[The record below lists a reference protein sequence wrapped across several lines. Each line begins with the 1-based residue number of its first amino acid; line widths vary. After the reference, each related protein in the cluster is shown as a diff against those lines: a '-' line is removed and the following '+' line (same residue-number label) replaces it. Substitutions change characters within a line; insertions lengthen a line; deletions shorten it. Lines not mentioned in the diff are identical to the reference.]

1 MSAFWGLPREGG
13 CPHDKCVQE
22 SFRCSATVFG
32 VPRSSRCHVASAFLG
47 RRSCVSGE
55 GGRRRVW
62 LARGAGVLLLLLTAS
77 LPAHAQLQLAAI
89 DGLVTGPDGIA
100 LAGAT
105 VTLLDRVGNPVRMVT
120 TATDGRFRFADVQP
134 GSYAISADAVPFHAR
149 MRDVQ
154 VGGPLPLT
162 LTLRMS
168 AVVSEQVQVRAAG
181 VRDSGATS
189 TRMTLGGDSVRNAPA
204 RVRSR
209 GLQDVLASV
218 PGWGSEDN
226 GLLHVRG
233 VDEGVLYV
241 VDGVPAYER
250 FDSLFGVAPDPMT
263 VESITVSTG
272 YIPPKFGF
280 KSGAVVEVRSVSSV
294 ADRWAGSGEGL
305 LASDDAVD
313 GAAVVGGPLTGS
325 SSLALNLGSYRSS
338 RFLDPTHP
346 DNLHNS
352 GGAVTGGG
360 EWGWRMSASST
371 VRAVAGVS
379 RSRFDVPHG
388 QVQETAGQDQR
399 QRVGGSWQTLS
410 WERAW
415 SPATIT
421 TIAGY
426 HRSSGATLD
435 GSADDTPLFVQADRR
450 LRRVGVLVG
459 ATHSRGRH
467 VVKIGAEAARLSLR
481 EDFLFAVTDPDEDE
495 ADFTDAVKDFT
506 IEHPFAFS
514 GTGTPSLVSAY
525 VQDSMRLADRL
536 TIDVGVRADW
546 SRMLAL
552 ASQVSPRLGV
562 AYRVA
567 RTGTLVRASFGR
579 FFQPPQ
585 AENLL
590 LASSVEARVLSPF
603 ASGSGSGSGGADLV
617 PERQSAVETGVDQT
631 LGPVRLDVAWWRRW
645 VRNAADPNVFLGTT
659 IIFPN
664 AVAHGWASGIDV
676 RLDVAPRRGWSG
688 FVSYS
693 NSRVQQAGPIT
704 GGLFLEDEVADLAE
718 GERFT
723 PDHDQRNVAA
733 AGLSFVRDGFSAAA
747 NARFESGTPL
757 QLGDE
762 EVDELEDRPGSELV
776 DFERGRVKPRR
787 SLDLTFSQRVR
798 RTAGSELRVRL
809 SLLNVTNARLGLQ
822 LRQSVQRHSLRPWSH
837 RSDWGC
843 ALVFEPRRTRRRTKK
858 GP

>member
-1 MSAFWGLPREGG
+1 M
-13 CPHDKCVQE
+13 
-22 SFRCSATVFG
+22 
-32 VPRSSRCHVASAFLG
+32 ASAF
-47 RRSCVSGE
+47 RRKVPIETIKSRSVSSA
-55 GGRRRVW
+55 RVIGVTDR
-62 LARGAGVLLLLLTAS
+62 LLVLLFLAAS
-77 LPAHAQLQLAAI
+77 LPAYAQLQLAAI
-89 DGLVTGPDGIA
+89 EGLVTGPDGIA

-120 TATDGRFRFADVQP
+120 TAMDGRFRFTDVQP
-134 GSYAISADAVPFHAR
+134 GSYAISADAAPFHAR

-154 VGGPLPLT
+154 VGGPLPLAI
-162 LTLRMS
+162 TLRTS

-181 VRDSGATS
+181 AGESGTTS
-189 TRMTLGGDSVRNAPA
+189 TRVTLGGDSVRNAPA

-272 YIPPKFGF
+272 YIPPEFGF

-294 ADRWAGSGEGL
+294 ADRWAASGEGL

-313 GAAVVGGPLTGS
+313 GAGVVGGPLSGS
-325 SSLALNLGSYRSS
+325 SSLALNLGGYRSL

-346 DNLHNS
+346 ANFHNS
-352 GGAVTGGG
+352 GSAMTGGG
-360 EWGWRMSASST
+360 EWRWRTSPFST
-371 VRAVAGVS
+371 LRAVAGAS

-388 QVQETAGQDQR
+388 DAQEAVGQDQE

-435 GSADDTPLFVQADRR
+435 GSDDDTPLFVQADRR
-450 LRRVGVLVG
+450 LRRVGVLVS

-467 VVKIGAEAARLSLR
+467 VMKVGAEAARLSLH
-481 EDFLFAVTDPDEDE
+481 EDFLFAVTDPNDEE
-495 ADFTDAVKDFT
+495 ADFTDAVKGFT
-506 IEHPFAFS
+506 IERPFVFS
-514 GTGTPSLVSAY
+514 GAGTPSLVSAY
-525 VQDSMRLADRL
+525 LQDSMRLSDRL
-536 TIDVGVRADW
+536 TVDAGVRADW

-552 ASQVSPRLGV
+552 ASQVSPRLGA

-603 ASGSGSGSGGADLV
+603 AGEAGAGSGSGGADLV
-617 PERQSAVETGVDQT
+617 PERQSAVEAGVDQT
-631 LGPVRLDVAWWRRW
+631 VGPLRLDVAWWRRW

-676 RLDVAPRRGWSG
+676 RLDVAPQHGWSG

-693 NSRVQQAGPIT
+693 NSLVQQAGPIT
-704 GGLFLEDEVADLAE
+704 GGLFLEDDVADLAD

-733 AGLSFVRDGFSAAA
+733 AGLSFVRDGFSASAS
-747 NARFESGTPL
+747 ARFESGTPL
-757 QLGDE
+757 QPGDE
-762 EVDELEDRPGSELV
+762 DLDELEDRSGAELV
-776 DFERGRVKPRR
+776 DFARGRVRPRR
-787 SLDLTFSQRVR
+787 TLDLSFAQRVR
-798 RTAGSELRVRL
+798 RTAGADLSFRL
-809 SLLNVTNARLGLQ
+809 SLLNVTNARWAYNFGNPFSGTHFGPGRTVQIGL
-822 LRQSVQRHSLRPWSH
+822 RA
-837 RSDWGC
+837 G
-843 ALVFEPRRTRRRTKK
+843 F
-858 GP
+858 

>member
-1 MSAFWGLPREGG
+1 MRVVGIA
-13 CPHDKCVQE
+13 CVAL
-22 SFRCSATVFG
+22 FLL
-32 VPRSSRCHVASAFLG
+32 VAPP
-47 RRSCVSGE
+47 
-55 GGRRRVW
+55 
-62 LARGAGVLLLLLTAS
+62 
-77 LPAHAQLQLAAI
+77 PAHAQLQLAAI

-105 VTLLDRVGNPVRMVT
+105 VTLLDRVGNPVRMVMT
-120 TATDGRFRFADVQP
+120 STDGRFRFSDVQP

-154 VGGPLPLT
+154 VGGLLPLAV
-162 LTLRMS
+162 TLRMS
-168 AVVSEQVQVRAAG
+168 AVVSEQVQVRASG
-181 VRDSGATS
+181 VAESGATS

-218 PGWGSEDN
+218 AGWGSEDN

-272 YIPPKFGF
+272 YIPPEFGF
-280 KSGAVVEVRSVSSV
+280 KSGAVVEVRSASSV

-313 GAAVVGGPLTGS
+313 GAAVAGGALSNS
-325 SSLALNLGSYRSS
+325 SSLALNLGGYRSS

-346 DNLHNS
+346 DNFHNS

-360 EWGWRMSASST
+360 EWGWRMAPSST
-371 VRAVAGVS
+371 LRAVAGVS

-388 QVQETAGQDQR
+388 EVQEAAGQDQR

-421 TIAGY
+421 TLAGY
-426 HRSSGATLD
+426 HRSAGTTLD
-435 GSADDTPLFVQADRR
+435 GSGDDTPLFVQADRR
-450 LRRVGVLVG
+450 LRRVGVLAS

-467 VVKIGAEAARLSLR
+467 VLKVGAEAAHLSLH

-495 ADFTDAVKDFT
+495 ADFTPAVKGFT
-506 IEHPFAFS
+506 IERPFVFS
-514 GTGTPSLVSAY
+514 GTGTPSLLSAY
-525 VQDSMRLADRL
+525 AQDSMRLADRL
-536 TIDVGVRADW
+536 TVDVGVRADW
-546 SRMLAL
+546 SRMLTL

-567 RTGTLVRASFGR
+567 RTGTLVRASYGR

-590 LASSVEARVLSPF
+590 LASSVQARVLSPF
-603 ASGSGSGSGGADLV
+603 ASEPGSGGADLV
-617 PERQSAVETGVDQT
+617 PERQSAVEAGVDQT
-631 LGPVRLDVAWWRRW
+631 LKPLRLDVAWWRRW

-676 RLDVAPRRGWSG
+676 RLDVAPQHGWSG

-693 NSRVQQAGPIT
+693 NSHVQQAGPIT
-704 GGLFLEDEVADLAE
+704 GGLFLEDDVGDLAE

-733 AGLSFVRDGFSAAA
+733 AGLSFVGDGFSAAA

-762 EVDELEDRPGSELV
+762 DLDELQDRPGAELV
-776 DFERGRVKPRR
+776 DFERGRVKSRR
-787 SLDLTFSQRVR
+787 TLDLTFSQRVHR
-798 RTAGSELRVRL
+798 AAGAELSFRL
-809 SLLNVTNARLGLQ
+809 SLLNVTNVRWAYNFGNPF
-822 LRQSVQRHSLRPWSH
+822 SGTHFGP
-837 RSDWGC
+837 G
-843 ALVFEPRRTRRRTKK
+843 RTTQIGMRVSF
-858 GP
+858 

>member
-1 MSAFWGLPREGG
+1 VFKSHSAW
-13 CPHDKCVQE
+13 
-22 SFRCSATVFG
+22 ATVFAVLRPTRRRLASG
-32 VPRSSRCHVASAFLG
+32 STRCRVASAF
-47 RRSCVSGE
+47 RRKIQP
-55 GGRRRVW
+55 
-62 LARGAGVLLLLLTAS
+62 GACVLLFLLTAS
-77 LPAHAQLQLAAI
+77 AHAQLQLAAI

-105 VTLLDRVGNPVRMVT
+105 VTLLDRVGHPVRMVT
-120 TATDGRFRFADVQP
+120 TAVDGRFRFTDVQP
-134 GSYAISADAVPFHAR
+134 GSYTLSADAVPFHAR
-149 MRDVQ
+149 MREVQ

-162 LTLRMS
+162 VTLRMS

-181 VRDSGATS
+181 AGESGTTS
-189 TRMTLGGDSVRNAPA
+189 TRITLGGDSVRNAPS

-272 YIPPKFGF
+272 YIPPEFGF

-294 ADRWAGSGEGL
+294 ANRWAASGEGL

-313 GAAVVGGPLTGS
+313 GAAVVGGPLSGS
-325 SSLALNLGSYRSS
+325 SSLALNLGGNRSL

-346 DNLHNS
+346 DNFHNS
-352 GGAVTGGG
+352 GGAMTGGG
-360 EWGWRMSASST
+360 EWRWRTSSSST
-371 VRAVAGVS
+371 VRAVAGAS

-388 QVQETAGQDQR
+388 DAQEAAGQDQR

-426 HRSSGATLD
+426 HRSAGATLD
-435 GSADDTPLFVQADRR
+435 GSDDDTPLFVQADRR
-450 LRRVGVLVG
+450 LRRVGVLVS

-467 VVKIGAEAARLSLR
+467 VLKVGAESARLSLH
-481 EDFLFAVTDPDEDE
+481 EDFLFAVTDPDEEE
-495 ADFTDAVKDFT
+495 ADFTDPVKGFT
-506 IEHPFAFS
+506 IERPFVFS
-514 GTGTPSLVSAY
+514 GAGTPSLVSAY
-525 VQDSMRLADRL
+525 LQDSMRLSDRL
-536 TIDVGVRADW
+536 TLDVGVRADW

-552 ASQVSPRLGV
+552 ASQVSPRLGA

-567 RTGTLVRASFGR
+567 RTGTRVRASFGR

-590 LASSVEARVLSPF
+590 LASSAQARVLSPF
-603 ASGSGSGSGGADLV
+603 AFGPGAGGADLV
-617 PERQSAVETGVDQT
+617 PERQSAVEAGIDQT
-631 LGPVRLDVAWWRRW
+631 VGPVRVDVAWWRRW

-659 IIFPN
+659 VIFPN
-664 AVAHGWASGIDV
+664 AVARGWASGIDL
-676 RLDVAPRRGWSG
+676 RLDMAPHRGWSG

-704 GGLFLEDEVADLAE
+704 GGLFLEDDVADLAD

-733 AGLSFVRDGFSAAA
+733 AGISFVRGGFSAAA
-747 NARFESGTPL
+747 SGRFESGTPL

-762 EVDELEDRPGSELV
+762 ELDELEDRPGADLV
-776 DFERGRVKPRR
+776 DFARGRVRPRR
-787 SLDLTFSQRVR
+787 TLDLSFSQRVR
-798 RTAGSELRVRL
+798 RTAGADLSFRL
-809 SLLNVTNARLGLQ
+809 SLLNVTNARWAYNFGNPFSGTHFGPGRTVQVGL
-822 LRQSVQRHSLRPWSH
+822 RA
-837 RSDWGC
+837 G
-843 ALVFEPRRTRRRTKK
+843 F
-858 GP
+858 

>member
-1 MSAFWGLPREGG
+1 MRAVRIA
-13 CPHDKCVQE
+13 CVAL
-22 SFRCSATVFG
+22 FLL
-32 VPRSSRCHVASAFLG
+32 VAP
-47 RRSCVSGE
+47 
-55 GGRRRVW
+55 
-62 LARGAGVLLLLLTAS
+62 
-77 LPAHAQLQLAAI
+77 LPAHAQLQLATI

-105 VTLLDRVGNPVRMVT
+105 VTLLDRVGNPVRTVT
-120 TATDGRFRFADVQP
+120 TATDGRFRFSNVQP
-134 GSYAISADAVPFHAR
+134 GSYAISAGAVPFHAR

-154 VGGPLPLT
+154 VGGALPVAV
-162 LTLRMS
+162 TLRMS

-181 VRDSGATS
+181 FGESGATS

-272 YIPPKFGF
+272 YIPPEFGF

-294 ADRWAGSGEGL
+294 AARWAGSGEGL
-305 LASDDAVD
+305 LASDDAID
-313 GAAVVGGPLTGS
+313 GAAVVGGPLADS
-325 SSLALNLGSYRSS
+325 SSLALNLGGYRSS

-346 DNLHNS
+346 GNFHNS
-352 GGAVTGGG
+352 GSAMTGGG
-360 EWGWRMSASST
+360 EWGWRISPSST
-371 VRAVAGVS
+371 LRAVAGVG

-388 QVQETAGQDQR
+388 QVQEAAGQDQR

-435 GSADDTPLFVQADRR
+435 GSGDDTPLFVQADRR
-450 LRRVGVLVG
+450 LRRVGVLAS

-467 VVKIGAEAARLSLR
+467 VLKVGAEAARLSLH

-495 ADFTDAVKDFT
+495 ADFTPAVKGFT
-506 IEHPFAFS
+506 IDRPFVFS
-514 GTGTPSLVSAY
+514 GTGTPSLVSFY
-525 VQDSMRLADRL
+525 LQDSMRLADRL
-536 TIDVGVRADW
+536 TVDVGVRADW

-590 LASSVEARVLSPF
+590 LASSVQARVLSPF
-603 ASGSGSGSGGADLV
+603 ASEPGSGGADLV

-664 AVAHGWASGIDV
+664 AVARGWASGIDV
-676 RLDVAPRRGWSG
+676 RLDVAPQHGWSG
-688 FVSYS
+688 FISYS

-704 GGLFLEDEVADLAE
+704 GGLFLEDDVADLAE

-762 EVDELEDRPGSELV
+762 ELDELEDRPGAELV

-787 SLDLTFSQRVR
+787 TLDLSFSQRVH
-798 RTAGSELRVRL
+798 RTAGAELSFRL
-809 SLLNVTNARLGLQ
+809 SLLNVTNARWAYNFGNPFSGTHFGPGRTLQIGL
-822 LRQSVQRHSLRPWSH
+822 RA
-837 RSDWGC
+837 G
-843 ALVFEPRRTRRRTKK
+843 F
-858 GP
+858 

>member
-1 MSAFWGLPREGG
+1 MLTHPARAVRIA
-13 CPHDKCVQE
+13 CVAL
-22 SFRCSATVFG
+22 FLF
-32 VPRSSRCHVASAFLG
+32 VAPLG
-47 RRSCVSGE
+47 
-55 GGRRRVW
+55 
-62 LARGAGVLLLLLTAS
+62 AR
-77 LPAHAQLQLAAI
+77 AQLQLAAL
-89 DGLVTGPDGIA
+89 DGLVTGPDGVA

-120 TATDGRFRFADVQP
+120 TAMDGRFRFADVQP

-181 VRDSGATS
+181 FGDSGATS

-272 YIPPKFGF
+272 YIPPEFGF
-280 KSGAVVEVRSVSSV
+280 KSGAVVEVRSLSSV
-294 ADRWAGSGEGL
+294 ADSWAGSGEGL

-325 SSLALNLGSYRSS
+325 SSLAINLGGYRSS

-346 DNLHNS
+346 DNFHNTGS
-352 GGAVTGGG
+352 AATGGG
-360 EWGWRMSASST
+360 EWRWRMSPSST
-371 VRAVAGVS
+371 LRAVAGVS

-388 QVQETAGQDQR
+388 QLQEAAGQDQR

-421 TIAGY
+421 TVAGY
-426 HRSSGATLD
+426 HRSAGATLD
-435 GSADDTPLFVQADRR
+435 GSDDDTPLFVQADRR
-450 LRRVGVLVG
+450 LRRVGVLAS

-467 VVKIGAEAARLSLR
+467 VLKVGAEAARLSLR

-495 ADFTDAVKDFT
+495 ADFTAAVKGFT
-506 IEHPFAFS
+506 TEDPFVFA

-525 VQDSMRLADRL
+525 VQDSMRLGDRL
-536 TIDVGVRADW
+536 TVDLGVRADW

-567 RTGTLVRASFGR
+567 RTGTLARASFGR

-603 ASGSGSGSGGADLV
+603 ASESGSGSGSGGADLV
-617 PERQSAVETGVDQT
+617 PESQSAVETGVDQT

-676 RLDVAPRRGWSG
+676 RLDVAPRHGWSG

-733 AGLSFVRDGFSAAA
+733 AGLTFVRDGFTAAA
-747 NARFESGTPL
+747 NARRESGTPL

-762 EVDELEDRPGSELV
+762 ELDELEDRPGSELV
-776 DFERGRVKPRR
+776 SFERGRVKPRR

-798 RTAGSELRVRL
+798 RTAGSELSFRL
-809 SLLNVTNARLGLQ
+809 SLLNVTNARWAYNFGNPFSGTHFGPARTVQAGL
-822 LRQSVQRHSLRPWSH
+822 RV
-837 RSDWGC
+837 
-843 ALVFEPRRTRRRTKK
+843 AY
-858 GP
+858 